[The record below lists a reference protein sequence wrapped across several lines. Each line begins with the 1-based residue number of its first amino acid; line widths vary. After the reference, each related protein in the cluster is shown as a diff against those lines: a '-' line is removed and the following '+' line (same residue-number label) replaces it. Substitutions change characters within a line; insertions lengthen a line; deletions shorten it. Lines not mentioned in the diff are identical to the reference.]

1 MRLQTLRSG
10 FDSYTPCHIGVEMNS
25 VELQVMVQYLEAI
38 RMEQKKT
45 SDITA
50 GVGVLILIGFCLVL
64 FWKQW

>member
-1 MRLQTLRSG
+1 
-10 FDSYTPCHIGVEMNS
+10 MNN